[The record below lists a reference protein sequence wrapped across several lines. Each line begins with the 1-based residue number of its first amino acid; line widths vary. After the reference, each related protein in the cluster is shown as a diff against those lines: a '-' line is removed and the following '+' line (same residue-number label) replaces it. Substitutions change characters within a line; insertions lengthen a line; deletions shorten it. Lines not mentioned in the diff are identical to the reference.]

1 MGTVTL
7 RSAVDLSRL
16 NRGELIAAGGGALLA
31 ISVFLTWYSLGN
43 VNAHVGGCDNRIHH
57 AVNTS
62 CSGWNALTVFPIL
75 FLLGAAAPIVLAWII
90 ARGHALAWPR
100 GELTAVV
107 AIVALI
113 LILFIGVVDKPGS
126 PPEEISVTWGWGVA
140 VVGSLLML
148 LGAVWRSQES
158 APRRKPPGVL

>member
-1 MGTVTL
+1 M
-7 RSAVDLSRL
+7 DFQRL

-31 ISVFLTWYSLGN
+31 VSIFLSWYTLGN
-43 VNAHVGGCDNRIHH
+43 VNAHVGSCDNRAHH
-57 AVNTS
+57 VINTT
-62 CSGWNALTVFPIL
+62 CSAWNALTVFPIL
-75 FLLGAAAPIVLAWII
+75 FLLGAAAPIILAWII

-113 LILFIGVVDKPGS
+113 LILFLGVVDKPGS
-126 PPEEISVTWGWGVA
+126 PPEEIGIDWGWGLA
-140 VVGSLLML
+140 VFGCLLML
-148 LGAVWRSQES
+148 AGAVWRSQES